1 MFSFRI
7 FIFFLTSCALGTGSS
22 FKPKDIRSFKGTLIP
37 ELSNNPILI
46 EKVSMD
52 LIEDEKRKIPLNLPL
67 ALLNYSPES
76 L

>member
-1 MFSFRI
+1 MGGIFYALRSKEVLDFSFRI

-46 EKVSMD
+46 EKVSMF
-52 LIEDEKRKIPLNLPL
+52 N
-67 ALLNYSPES
+67 
-76 L
+76 